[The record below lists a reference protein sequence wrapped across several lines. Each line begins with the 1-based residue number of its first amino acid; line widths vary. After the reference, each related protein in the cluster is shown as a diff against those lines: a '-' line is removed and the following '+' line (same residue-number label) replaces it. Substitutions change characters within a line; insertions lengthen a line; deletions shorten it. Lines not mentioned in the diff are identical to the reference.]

1 MKTLVI
7 HPVDFTT
14 DFLSSIYEDKNWTIL
29 RKSIYEKSELVDKL
43 NSHDRIIM
51 LGHGLPQGLLS
62 ITNHNAMTYQM
73 VIDSK
78 LVYILR
84 KKECIG
90 IWCNADQFFRKYSLH
105 GFYTG
110 MIISEMDEAY
120 SYSINYNNGDI
131 EESNKLFAKS
141 IKSYIDSEN
150 VLEEVK
156 SEYVSETNNIIKF
169 NMNNLYKS

>member
-1 MKTLVI
+1 VKTLVI
-7 HPVDFTT
+7 HPIDATT
-14 DFLSSIYEDKNWTIL
+14 DFLSVIYEGKDWTIL
-29 RKSIYEKSELVDKL
+29 RRSIYKKLELVEAL

-62 ITNHNAMTYQM
+62 ITNRDSMSYQM

-84 KKECIG
+84 EKECIC
-90 IWCNADQFFRKYSLH
+90 IWCNADQFVRKYALR
-105 GFYTG
+105 GFHTG
-110 MIISEMDEAY
+110 MIISEDEEANLF
-120 SYSINYNNGDI
+120 SITYNNSDI
-131 EESNKLFAKS
+131 KESNELFAKT